1 MKTTMNYIQK
11 YFSRQQGI
19 SNDLSYDF
27 ALKRLCVAKED
38 SWRGILPSNYSSD
51 FNPEPPIFA
60 AKFANCEGYRHM
72 LAIAN
77 EDGKIA
83 LQDTTQRNYEAE
95 EKSLT
100 APQCHYN
107 AVFDLE
113 WAPGQ
118 MRFVSA
124 SGDHT
129 ARLWEVTNSE
139 IIGVRP
145 FVGHTRSVK
154 TAAFRKND
162 SSVFATGGRDGA
174 IIIWDTRANL
184 NLDMT
189 PRADNCIYSGHVGGP
204 GTPVSQRKRSRTP
217 KMPPNTTSSSVTGLA
232 FQDENTLISC
242 GAGDGIIKVWDLR
255 RNYSTYK
262 KEPHPKHS
270 LPYAGS
276 STFKG
281 FTNLIVD
288 DSGCHLFANCMDN
301 TIYCYN
307 LHSYSPKPLAR
318 YRGLLNSTF
327 YIKSCLSPDGRYL
340 LSGSSDEKAYI
351 WNLEY
356 PDEPLVGLSGHT
368 VEVTC
373 VAWGSTHDR
382 PIVTCSDDARHKIWR
397 IGPEELTASD
407 VAENYRGQAEYVRKF
422 SKPVNPT
429 ASTHKYNL
437 RDLEST
443 PRSLKR
449 LVEQNERTP
458 NTVEKVSTKR
468 SFLEMLGCSSN
479 NPSNEEGGDMEL
491 HEPKR
496 PKTLETRGRRLFSP
510 CPANSSGAS
519 TSSTAGFASRSIFK
533 QLSSIPEERNVSI
546 NISTTSPLTHHPETL
561 LNNDSNQENNQ
572 ESVVQQTPPL
582 GAVSNVSKINI
593 NVNSTP
599 SPLAERRPG
608 LEMNLSAASFTSP
621 PSTSVQAAYTPTQ
634 QPFSSLIFSPTS
646 NLPNYVLDGEA
657 PHLGIMSPKRKLKD
671 KVDWLTKIR
680 KQKLM
685 SSCRGTSL
693 TEKMQEQQIHSTNSN
708 ISEPIAG
715 GRTAGTVTQVSS
727 PRLQS
732 LRQSESSPRSSTPR
746 RRLSQNHLSSPSS
759 STHHS
764 PRTPTSSRRNSETT
778 LLRFFSVQTQNAS
791 TTCSNNRQQP
801 PSPLSS
807 ADVGD
812 MRPLSPI
819 ASGSSLNSNTSSSS
833 NNIINPN
840 APSIHPTPSSATTCT
855 E

>member
-1 MKTTMNYIQK
+1 
-11 YFSRQQGI
+11 
-19 SNDLSYDF
+19 
-27 ALKRLCVAKED
+27 
-38 SWRGILPSNYSSD
+38 
-51 FNPEPPIFA
+51 
-60 AKFANCEGYRHM
+60 M

-83 LQDTTQRNYEAE
+83 LQDTTQRNYEPE

-100 APQCHYN
+100 APQCHFN

-129 ARLWEVTNSE
+129 ARLWEVTNND
-139 IIGVRP
+139 IICVRP

-174 IIIWDTRANL
+174 IIIWDTRAKL

-217 KMPPNTTSSSVTGLA
+217 KMPPNTTSSSITGLA

-281 FTNLIVD
+281 FTNLLVD
-288 DSGCHLFANCMDN
+288 DAGCRLYANCMDN

-307 LHSYSPKPLAR
+307 LHSNSPKPLAR

-351 WNLEY
+351 WNLDY

-397 IGPEELTASD
+397 IGPEELSASELT
-407 VAENYRGQAEYVRKF
+407 ENYRGQAEYVRKF
-422 SKPVNPT
+422 SKPINPT

-468 SFLEMLGCSSN
+468 SFLEMLGCTSN
-479 NPSNEEGGDMEL
+479 NKAAEDGGDVDI

-510 CPANSSGAS
+510 CPSNNTGPS
-519 TSSTAGFASRSIFK
+519 TSSAAGLASRSIFK
-533 QLSSIPEERNVSI
+533 QLSSIPEERNNNSI
-546 NISTTSPLTHHPETL
+546 SGHTTSPLTHHHETL

-572 ESVVQQTPPL
+572 ETVAQLQTPPSSVGTSVTKHL
-582 GAVSNVSKINI
+582 IN
-593 NVNSTP
+593 NNTP
-599 SPLAERRPG
+599 SPLTERRCA
-608 LEMNLSAASFTSP
+608 LETNLSAASFTSP
-621 PSTSVQAAYTPTQ
+621 PSTSVPANHTLTQ

-646 NLPNYVLDGEA
+646 NLPNYVIDGEA

-671 KVDWLTKIR
+671 KVDWLTNIR

-685 SSCRGTSL
+685 SSCRGTTL
-693 TEKMQEQQIHSTNSN
+693 TEKMQDNYTPATSSQT
-708 ISEPIAG
+708 SESSMTAG
-715 GRTAGTVTQVSS
+715 GGGAAGALTQVSS

-732 LRQSESSPRSSTPR
+732 LRQSGSSPRSNTPR

-759 STHHS
+759 SSHHS
-764 PRTPTSSRRNSETT
+764 HQPRTPTSSRRNSETT
-778 LLRFFSVQTQNAS
+778 LLRFFSVQSQN
-791 TTCSNNRQQP
+791 TTSNCSSRHQP
-801 PSPLSS
+801 PSPLST
-807 ADVGD
+807 ADVGE
-812 MRPLSPI
+812 MQPLSPI
-819 ASGSSLNSNTSSSS
+819 TDSDNNPSSSTSATS
-833 NNIINPN
+833 NITNSN
-840 APSIHPTPSSATTCT
+840 APSLHPTPTPSTATTCT